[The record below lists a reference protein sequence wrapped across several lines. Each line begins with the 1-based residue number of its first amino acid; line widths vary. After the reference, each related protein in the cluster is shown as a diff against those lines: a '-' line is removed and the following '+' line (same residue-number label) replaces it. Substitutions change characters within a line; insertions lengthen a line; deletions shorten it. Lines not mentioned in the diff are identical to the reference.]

1 MLFMMCCIAVMA
13 ATCSQIFKTL
23 FSENDKSSQG
33 RMFAMNLLTVVMSL
47 CFAAPV
53 LELMFKAFSAELG
66 SSMGMQS
73 NRWTVWAVLVG
84 SGAVAV
90 YGYLLYGGTP
100 KDKRGQFWPIGR
112 SVVLSGVVIVGV
124 MSSISHLTFFRSY
137 QDGIANIE
145 LLRKMAPLKDLAQCN
160 SGVAFVQFREDD
172 GPIKYRCPTLLM
184 FGGETSQ
191 PFAPWPDFVDGE
203 SQELAVLIHDTIQ
216 AAQKLGEK

>member
-73 NRWTVWAVLVG
+73 NRWTVWGVLVG
-84 SGAVAV
+84 
-90 YGYLLYGGTP
+90 
-100 KDKRGQFWPIGR
+100 
-112 SVVLSGVVIVGV
+112 
-124 MSSISHLTFFRSY
+124 
-137 QDGIANIE
+137 
-145 LLRKMAPLKDLAQCN
+145 
-160 SGVAFVQFREDD
+160 
-172 GPIKYRCPTLLM
+172 
-184 FGGETSQ
+184 
-191 PFAPWPDFVDGE
+191 
-203 SQELAVLIHDTIQ
+203 
-216 AAQKLGEK
+216 